1 MQRSR
6 GCAPGGEHAWAAAD
20 GGIQLQRR
28 ERELVAQLHE
38 LLYPSTS
45 PSRSGASSCSGLAA
59 DLCWEHG
66 SSQVKAT
73 AASCA
78 GGKRRGGRK
87 RVREDERHEEGQ
99 GHRGGAATATKATTR
114 CRRKKQG
121 ATTTTL
127 VTTVPDFDGYQ
138 WRKYGQ
144 KQIEAAKHPRN
155 YYRCTNSTNQGCPAK
170 RTVQRNDDD
179 GSDDGRP
186 KYTVVYIS
194 EHSCKATESAA
205 VPVILETT
213 VRTDTAAAPDVAVVP
228 GSDGGANVP
237 PRERDDYSRLFA
249 IEDDCWGWNASP
261 PAPAAAA
268 ALLQEM
274 DFDGPIRS
282 PAETADAVPDLEE
295 ESADAVPYLEE
306 QSADTVP
313 DLKEEEESADAVA
326 ELEEQESTEAVADLE
341 ERESAD
347 AVADLEEEPADAVS
361 VALQRQCNPCFVE

>member
-20 GGIQLQRR
+20 GGMQLQRR
-28 ERELVAQLHE
+28 EKELVAQLHE
-38 LLYPSTS
+38 LLFPSTS

-59 DLCWEHG
+59 DLYWEHG
-66 SSQVKAT
+66 SSQVTAT
-73 AASCA
+73 ASCG

-99 GHRGGAATATKATTR
+99 GKRGGAATATKATTR

-144 KQIEAAKHPRN
+144 KQIEAAKHHRS
-155 YYRCTNSTNQGCPAK
+155 YYRCTNSANQGCPAR
-170 RTVQRNDDD
+170 RTVQQNDDD

-213 VRTDTAAAPDVAVVP
+213 VRTDTAAAPEVAVVP
-228 GSDGGANVP
+228 GSSSGAISSETQSPASSSDITWSSGGSDGDANVP

-282 PAETADAVPDLEE
+282 PVHVAAADGSWINDLF
-295 ESADAVPYLEE
+295 VN
-306 QSADTVP
+306 
-313 DLKEEEESADAVA
+313 
-326 ELEEQESTEAVADLE
+326 
-341 ERESAD
+341 
-347 AVADLEEEPADAVS
+347 EP
-361 VALQRQCNPCFVE
+361 PFVLNSCHLFGL

>member
-6 GCAPGGEHAWAAAD
+6 GCAPGGEHGWAAAD
-20 GGIQLQRR
+20 GGGMQLQRR

-59 DLCWEHG
+59 ELYWEHG

-73 AASCA
+73 ASCG

-87 RVREDERHEEGQ
+87 RAREDERHEEGQ
-99 GHRGGAATATKATTR
+99 GQRAGAATATKATTR
-114 CRRKKQG
+114 CRRKKLG
-121 ATTTTL
+121 TTTRTL

-144 KQIEAAKHPRN
+144 KQIEAAMHPRS

-179 GSDDGRP
+179 GNDNGRP

-194 EHSCKATESAA
+194 EHSCKSTESAA

-213 VRTDTAAAPDVAVVP
+213 VRADTAAAPDVDVVP
-228 GSDGGANVP
+228 GSSSSAISSETQSPASSSDLTWSSGGSEDGANPP
-237 PRERDDYSRLFA
+237 PRARDDYSRLFA
-249 IEDDCWGWNASP
+249 IEDECWWWNPS
-261 PAPAAAA
+261 PAPAVAP

-282 PAETADAVPDLEE
+282 PVHVAAADGSWINDLF
-295 ESADAVPYLEE
+295 VN
-306 QSADTVP
+306 
-313 DLKEEEESADAVA
+313 
-326 ELEEQESTEAVADLE
+326 
-341 ERESAD
+341 
-347 AVADLEEEPADAVS
+347 EPPFVLNS
-361 VALQRQCNPCFVE
+361 CHLFAL